1 MLKSYSPQDNLS
13 SIVLFIEINND
24 PDLRPGEY
32 AIRSCVLLTP
42 KDDDCVEGIGSL
54 VNITIFKGLRRIKD
68 SGKEELCSVLAC
80 QCPTSE
86 NVEWV

>member
-1 MLKSYSPQDNLS
+1 MLKSYSPQDNSS

-24 PDLRPGEY
+24 PDLCPREY
-32 AIRSCVLLTP
+32 TSHSCVLLIP
-42 KDDDCVEGIGSL
+42 KGDDCVEGIGSL
-54 VNITIFKGLRRIKD
+54 VNITIFEGFRCIKD

-86 NVEWV
+86 KVE